1 LQHLGNLLVA
11 TTKRDKLPLHMKIYI
26 FTCLYKK
33 KKKKNA
39 KTTKYIV
46 TFIPSILLV
55 PFTLPI
61 AHVAIYPTK
70 TYSLV
75 YTTQKKCQNN
85 KIHCNF
91 HSFHSTCPIYPSNS
105 SRGHIS
111 CKTYSLVYTHKKMP
125 KQQKYIV
132 IFIPSI
138 SLVPFTL
145 PIAHVVI
152 YPAKL

>member
-1 LQHLGNLLVA
+1 L
-11 TTKRDKLPLHMKIYI
+11 YI
-26 FTCLYKK
+26 QKK

-61 AHVAIYPTK
+61 AHVAIYPAK

-75 YTTQKKCQNN
+75 YTTQKNA
-85 KIHCNF
+85 
-91 HSFHSTCPIYPSNS
+91 
-105 SRGHIS
+105 
-111 CKTYSLVYTHKKMP
+111 KTT
-125 KQQKYIV
+125 KYVV

-138 SLVPFTL
+138 PLVPFTL
-145 PIAHVVI
+145 PIFHVAI
-152 YPAKL
+152 YPAKHIHLSIHSKKCQNNKNT

>member
-61 AHVAIYPTK
+61 AHVAIYPAK

-75 YTTQKKCQNN
+75 YTTQKNA
-85 KIHCNF
+85 
-91 HSFHSTCPIYPSNS
+91 
-105 SRGHIS
+105 
-111 CKTYSLVYTHKKMP
+111 KTT
-125 KQQKYIV
+125 KYIV
-132 IFIPSI
+132 IFIPI
-138 SLVPFTL
+138 PLVPFTP
-145 PIAHVVI
+145 PIVHVAI
-152 YPAKL
+152 YPAKHIHLSIHTKKMPKQQNT